1 MTPITPLVDGGP
13 LMENP
18 DRTHSSI
25 DALRRHESEQDWE
38 DRTRFVRDLERFA
51 AEDSDIAAWIKAH
64 FDELHG

>member
-1 MTPITPLVDGGP
+1 MPLTPLVDGGP

-18 DRTHSSI
+18 DRTYSSI

-38 DRTRFVRDLERFA
+38 DRTRFVRDLEKFA
-51 AEDSDIAAWIKAH
+51 SDPDIAAWIKAH